1 MKVREKT
8 IWFGAMNEKERQEKI
23 EFLKKRLKSKFGRLA
38 VPMNQID
45 YSHKNYENFF
55 PNSVVSTPIGEIA
68 LRNDQF
74 KKLKRKGRQNLLGAM
89 HQTLTD
95 PIAIINEDRERGK
108 AKLFAKSFL
117 KNNKPIV
124 SVVIYE
130 KGKNTAIS
138 TYDRRLNNILNKIK
152 NPADLL
158 YEKQTSG
165 DMGPAGNDSYSLNLA
180 ISGDTQ
186 SVSNIPQTTPKCHVP
201 YSKDKM
207 NKYQSNR

>member
-1 MKVREKT
+1 
-8 IWFGAMNEKERQEKI
+8 MNEKDRQEKI
-23 EFLKKRLKSKFGRLA
+23 EFLKKRLKSKFEKLA

-45 YSHKNYENFF
+45 YTYENYDRFF
-55 PNSVVSTPIGEIA
+55 PNSEISTPIGKIA

-95 PIAIINEDRERGK
+95 PIAIINEDREGGK
-108 AKLFAKSFL
+108 AKLFSKSFL

-138 TYDRRLNNILNKIK
+138 THDRRLNNILNKIK
-152 NPADLL
+152 DPTDLL
-158 YEKQTSG
+158 YEKQTNG
-165 DMGPAGNDSYSLNLA
+165 DVGPAGDDSYSLNLA

-186 SVSNIPQTTPKCHVP
+186 SVSDISQTITNV
-201 YSKDKM
+201 KDK
-207 NKYQSNR
+207 NKFIV

>member
-1 MKVREKT
+1 
-8 IWFGAMNEKERQEKI
+8 MNEKDQLEKI
-23 EFLKKRLKSKFGRLA
+23 EFLKKRLKSKFEKLA
-38 VPMNQID
+38 VPMNQVD
-45 YSHKNYENFF
+45 YTYENYDRFF
-55 PNSVVSTPIGEIA
+55 PNSEVSTPIGKIA

-95 PIAIINEDRERGK
+95 PIAIINEDREGGK
-108 AKLFAKSFL
+108 AKLFSKSFL

-138 TYDRRLNNILNKIK
+138 THDRRLNNILNKIK

-158 YEKQTSG
+158 YEKQTNG
-165 DMGPAGNDSYSLNLA
+165 DMGPAGDDSYSLNLV
-180 ISGDTQ
+180 ISDDTQ
-186 SVSNIPQTTPKCHVP
+186 SVLDISQSTANVKGI
-201 YSKDKM
+201 
-207 NKYQSNR
+207 NKFIE